1 MESIYPMWCV
11 RACVTPLISLQIE
24 MVCNVDEKK
33 IAHNPNK
40 WKKEISFTSS
50 VNTDLWILQEL
61 PTK

>member
-1 MESIYPMWCV
+1 MWCV

-50 VNTDLWILQEL
+50 VDTDL
-61 PTK
+61 